1 MITKIFL
8 DLDDVLN
15 RFTIP
20 VLTHLGCPIVGD
32 DEYDPDWGFDI
43 VLAAN
48 TLLPERFPTSNTLW
62 DAIDWNIW
70 KTIPES
76 IEMGFLLRTCRD
88 SVGYLNTCILSSVIR
103 DPLYLVGKLNWMR
116 NHLPKELQRNFLLGS
131 EKSFCACPGALLIDD
146 NDANVQEFR
155 DEGGQA
161 ILVPR
166 PWNSL
171 HNVEPV
177 EHLFNS
183 LSAYGLT
190 FF

>member
-15 RFTIP
+15 RFTVP
-20 VLTHLGCPIVGD
+20 TLAHVGCPIVDD
-32 DEYDPDWGFDI
+32 DEFDPAWGYNI

-48 TLLPERFPTSNTLW
+48 TLIPERFFTESILW
-62 DAIDWNIW
+62 DAVDWNFW
-70 KTIPES
+70 KTIPAS
-76 IEMGFLLRTCRD
+76 VEMDFLLRTCRD
-88 SVGYLNTCILSSVIR
+88 SVGYLNTCILSSVIH
-103 DPLYLVGKLNWMR
+103 DPLYIAGKLKWMR
-116 NHLPKELQRNFLLGS
+116 EHLPEKLHRNFLLGPV
-131 EKSFCACPGALLIDD
+131 KSFCACPEALLIDD

-171 HNVEPV
+171 HSVEPF
-177 EHLFNS
+177 EHLMHA
-183 LSAYGLT
+183 LSVYGLT
-190 FF
+190 SF